1 MSFSTLLLT
10 ILQFLYQFCQIHGI
24 ASLDKD
30 LVLLFQAFLDLF
42 DHVLKLIFL
51 SGLLEII
58 DMSEWEHLTR

>member
-1 MSFSTLLLT
+1 M
-10 ILQFLYQFCQIHGI
+10 HGI
-24 ASLDKD
+24 ASLDED

-51 SGLLEII
+51 SCLLEII